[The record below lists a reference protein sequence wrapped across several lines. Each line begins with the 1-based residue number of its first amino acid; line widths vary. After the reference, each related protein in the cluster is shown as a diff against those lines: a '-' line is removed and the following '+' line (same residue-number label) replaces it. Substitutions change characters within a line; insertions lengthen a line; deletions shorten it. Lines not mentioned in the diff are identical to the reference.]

1 MLYRE
6 MVKAMQDPGA
16 GVKLVEFGPKR
27 GKAATKFFTGMY
39 AAITYCIPHTT
50 SK

>member
-1 MLYRE
+1 MPPNNYSLRE

-27 GKAATKFFTGMY
+27 GRAATKYFTGAY
-39 AAITYCIPHTT
+39 IILYV
-50 SK
+50 